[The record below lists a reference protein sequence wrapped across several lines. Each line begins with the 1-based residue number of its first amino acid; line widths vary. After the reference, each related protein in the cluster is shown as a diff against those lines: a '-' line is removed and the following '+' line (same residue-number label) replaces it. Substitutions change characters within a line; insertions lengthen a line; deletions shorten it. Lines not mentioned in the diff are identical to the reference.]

1 MLTLLRKFRR
11 SVFESSNMQKYIFYA
26 VGEILLV
33 MVGILLALQVNNW
46 NEQKKSLRTEKAVL
60 TKLINDLEGDFI
72 RLTRLDSLY
81 TSELVDLRSDN
92 NIIQKESLTKEEVK
106 KVMFYSG
113 AVIRDINPRR
123 TAYDEM
129 LSSGKLYN
137 LTNEDLVEG
146 IIEYYQYVEG
156 VIYQNRQSRIEF
168 RNLFYGPDLADF
180 WHFRGNPYTERQL
193 KYAIQFFSDQET
205 KGYRLLKQSSGWS
218 MAVIQSA
225 LYYVDE
231 LQKLNRN
238 LIEIIADELQI

>member
-92 NIIQKESLTKEEVK
+92 NIIQKE
-106 KVMFYSG
+106 
-113 AVIRDINPRR
+113 
-123 TAYDEM
+123 
-129 LSSGKLYN
+129 
-137 LTNEDLVEG
+137 
-146 IIEYYQYVEG
+146 
-156 VIYQNRQSRIEF
+156 
-168 RNLFYGPDLADF
+168 
-180 WHFRGNPYTERQL
+180 
-193 KYAIQFFSDQET
+193 
-205 KGYRLLKQSSGWS
+205 
-218 MAVIQSA
+218 
-225 LYYVDE
+225 
-231 LQKLNRN
+231 
-238 LIEIIADELQI
+238 